1 MNLSEEN
8 KIARVFEKHYGTEDA
23 LEIEQCIKG
32 LLLQEDQSFRERLI
46 QTLMKNGWS
55 AEDAQSFAKALTD
68 RS

>member
-1 MNLSEEN
+1 MNLGEEN

-32 LLLQEDQSFRERLI
+32 LLLQGDQSFRERLI
-46 QTLMKNGWS
+46 HTLMKNGWS